1 MEDCQCDEQEKPF
14 PSPQQGPIPKNI
26 GFAELK
32 RGLIPKKFDDGTL
45 PEGFLDDICLLPTF
59 YQPET
64 DELRWATHQNIR
76 RTLFFSLF
84 RDIKYCEFKRMQ
96 WAYPDGTFQ
105 LNKIEKTHDGRI
117 SSLIE
122 QYLTKE
128 KVRGRMIDS
137 YLLTINRYTTDKDEE
152 NDKVRKVGRYRVKV
166 YHLDDDEFR
175 TKVYPMQPIDYLRY
189 CWFTRTWFRIM

>member
-14 PSPQQGPIPKNI
+14 PSPQRPPMPK
-26 GFAELK
+26 GLAELK

-45 PEGFLDDICLLPTF
+45 PEGFLDDVCLLPTF

-137 YLLTINRYTTDKDEE
+137 YLLTINRYTSDQDEE
-152 NDKVRKVGRYRVKV
+152 NNKVTKSQMAKDFETQDHEVQEKYDELEKQYETEKNQRY
-166 YHLDDDEFR
+166 
-175 TKVYPMQPIDYLRY
+175 Q
-189 CWFTRTWFRIM
+189 